1 MEYVI
6 VGMLG
11 VLIILQ
17 VGNLFKKK
25 NDTETVERLGKLE
38 LGMVKEIG
46 EFKVSFANDIRKD
59 FDTLVEK
66 IDRKLTEINMRVTER
81 LYQS

>member
-25 NDTETVERLGKLE
+25 NDTETIERLGKLE

-46 EFKVSFANDIRKD
+46 EQMILEMILINWMKKLNANLWKLIIKLRKD
-59 FDTLVEK
+59 
-66 IDRKLTEINMRVTER
+66 
-81 LYQS
+81 

>member
-38 LGMVKEIG
+38 LGMVKEI
-46 EFKVSFANDIRKD
+46 
-59 FDTLVEK
+59 
-66 IDRKLTEINMRVTER
+66 
-81 LYQS
+81 